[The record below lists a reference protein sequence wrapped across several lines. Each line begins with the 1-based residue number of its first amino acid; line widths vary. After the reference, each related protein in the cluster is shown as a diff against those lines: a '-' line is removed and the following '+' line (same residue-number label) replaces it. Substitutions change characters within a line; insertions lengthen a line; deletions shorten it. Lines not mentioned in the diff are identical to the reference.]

1 MPRLSLTE
9 VPKENTITATFEIVT
24 PMFLGDAEQKATA
37 IRPTSI
43 KGELRFW
50 RRAMNGHLSLTE
62 LAKEETRLFGSTDR
76 GGVFS
81 LSIEQA
87 NIKTKPLNLTDN
99 RNPVDAAMLNI
110 AKFSPQHYLLGQGLT
125 ERNAITE
132 GKFTIMILFTPKVE
146 VSDRQE
152 IEQALQ
158 LFGNLGA
165 LGSRARHGWG
175 SVSLIDVNGAKHIV
189 IPKTVDDYKELL
201 QTSLTGKTTSLPE
214 FTAFSAKSRIDLVAS
229 SKDTITL
236 LTRSASELQLYRSFG
251 NKGKVG
257 SKDAERNF
265 TQDHDLLLEHIQGV
279 KATTA
284 PNRVVFGL
292 PHNYFFSDGKGK
304 ADVNA
309 QVVDKETR
317 RASPLFT
324 HIQKIGAQ
332 YMLVHALLPAKFLP
346 HNGKIVIK
354 GGKGQTAQITPNVDY
369 TVITKFMDRFTGAT
383 KVLPQ

>member
-1 MPRLSLTE
+1 
-9 VPKENTITATFEIVT
+9 
-24 PMFLGDAEQKATA
+24 
-37 IRPTSI
+37 
-43 KGELRFW
+43 
-50 RRAMNGHLSLTE
+50 
-62 LAKEETRLFGSTDR
+62 
-76 GGVFS
+76 VFS
-81 LSIEQA
+81 LSVSSLGKFQA
-87 NIKTKPLNLTDN
+87 QTDWPPKDPNASSSYMGYGLNAT
-99 RNPVDAAMLNI
+99 
-110 AKFSPQHYLLGQGLT
+110 
-125 ERNAITE
+125 RNAINK
-132 GKFTIMILFTPKVE
+132 GQFTLRLVFIAKAKE
-146 VSDRQE
+146 SERQE

-158 LFGNLGA
+158 LFGTLGS

-175 SVSLIDVNGAKHIV
+175 SVSLIDVDGAKHIA
-189 IPKTVDDYKELL
+189 IPKTEDEYKHLL

-229 SKDTITL
+229 SKDPMTL
-236 LTRSASELQLYRSFG
+236 LARSGSELQLYRSFG

-257 SKDAERNF
+257 GKDAERNF
-265 TQDHDLLLEHIQGV
+265 TQDHDLVLEHIQGI
-279 KATTA
+279 KASTA
-284 PNRVVFGL
+284 PSRVVFGL
-292 PHNYFFSDGKGK
+292 PHNYFFSEGKGK

-309 QVVDKETR
+309 QVDEKETR

-346 HNGKIVIK
+346 NNGKIVIK